1 MGYERDDRGYGR
13 PGGDYGRGDNAR
25 YGYGRGDGGRGEQ
38 GRGGYGG
45 YGGSSGGGYGRQGP
59 DRGRPSDY
67 DYDDRGFF
75 QRAGD
80 EVRSWFGDEEAERR
94 RRYDERYDDRYEGQ
108 DRGGSYGG
116 GYGYRGPEQGRS
128 RSDYGPSG
136 AGTGGYGAGSYGGD
150 RSSSGSYGGGRQA
163 QGQQQHAHDHNYRSW
178 RDRQME
184 SYDRD
189 YDEYRRENQSRFEN
203 EFTTY
208 RGRRDTQRSLLS
220 QVQEHQ
226 EVVGSDGQ
234 HVGTVD
240 HVKGDR
246 LKLTKTDKDAGG
258 HHHSIPSSWIESID
272 DGKVKISKTADQA
285 KAAWREEAEEGD
297 KQRGGLFGS
306 DSNRDNADNN
316 DWKTG
321 GNLNRSF
328 SGTY

>member
-1 MGYERDDRGYGR
+1 MGYERDERGYGR
-13 PGGDYGRGDNAR
+13 PGGDYGRSDNAR
-25 YGYGRGDGGRGEQ
+25 YGYGRNDGGRGEQ
-38 GRGGYGG
+38 GRGSYGNA
-45 YGGSSGGGYGRQGP
+45 GGSYGSSYGRQGP

-94 RRYDERYDDRYEGQ
+94 RRYDERYDDRYEG
-108 DRGGSYGG
+108 RESGGYGG
-116 GYGYRGPEQGRS
+116 GYGYRGQEQGR
-128 RSDYGPSG
+128 GSG
-136 AGTGGYGAGSYGGD
+136 SYGAGGGYGGD
-150 RSSSGSYGGGRQA
+150 RPSSGSYGAGR

-184 SYDRD
+184 AYDRD

-258 HHHSIPSSWIESID
+258 HHHTIPSSWIESID
-272 DGKVKISKTADQA
+272 DGKVKIAKTADQA
-285 KAAWREEAEEGD
+285 KAAWREEAEDGD
-297 KQRGGLFGS
+297 KRGGGLFGGG
-306 DSNRDNADNN
+306 DDNRDAN